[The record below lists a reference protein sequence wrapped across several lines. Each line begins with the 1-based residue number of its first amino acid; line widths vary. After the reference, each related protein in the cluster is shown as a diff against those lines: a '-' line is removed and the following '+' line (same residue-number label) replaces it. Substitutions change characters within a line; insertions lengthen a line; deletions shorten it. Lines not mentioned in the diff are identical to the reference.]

1 MLNLGE
7 KVEKEGCG
15 CHLSSLRRQ
24 GHLCPRLLGC
34 SLSHSESAVSGH
46 FTLKLISA
54 KQLPTVLHPKQI
66 PFKWERWGSWLHPQ
80 NSIHLA
86 LWPCFQTAYRLRVN
100 ELCETGSTPRWPYLL
115 SALSRKI
122 GLRKLFLIW
131 ISAIYNKPFT
141 SVTISILLAIFTFM
155 FQRGETGVPFLSP
168 PYSSSVLGQLAL
180 KISDIFL
187 AGMMGDRNKFKI
199 ALYTS
204 HILSLWTLR
213 NNSWSGSL

>member
-15 CHLSSLRRQ
+15 CRLSSLQRQ
-24 GHLCPRLLGC
+24 GHLCRRLLGC
-34 SLSHSESAVSGH
+34 SLLHSESAVSGH

-54 KQLPTVLHPKQI
+54 KQLPTLLHPKQI
-66 PFKWERWGSWLHPQ
+66 PFKWERWGSWLHPKTP
-80 NSIHLA
+80 SIGHCGRVSKQPTGFLSMSSV
-86 LWPCFQTAYRLRVN
+86 RLVAP
-100 ELCETGSTPRWPYLL
+100 PRWPYLL

-131 ISAIYNKPFT
+131 IPAIYNKLLT
-141 SVTISILLAIFTFM
+141 SVTISILLAVFTFM
-155 FQRGETGVPFLSP
+155 FQRGETGVPFLSL
-168 PYSSSVLGQLAL
+168 PYSSSVLGRLAL

-187 AGMMGDRNKFKI
+187 AGMMGDRNKFRI

-204 HILSLWTLR
+204 HILSLLTLR
-213 NNSWSGSL
+213 SNSFFFF